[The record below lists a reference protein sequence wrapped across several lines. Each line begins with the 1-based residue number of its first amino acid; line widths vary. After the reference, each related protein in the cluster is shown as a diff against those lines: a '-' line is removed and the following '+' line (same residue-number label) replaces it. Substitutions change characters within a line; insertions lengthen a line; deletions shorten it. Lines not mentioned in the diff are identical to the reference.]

1 MAVIMNVMSKAV
13 LLVIDVLNDFF
24 RNQPLSGRRG
34 DLTSAINQLI
44 RSFRAG
50 RQPIIWV
57 RQEFK
62 SDLSDA
68 FLEMRKENIHITIAG
83 TTGAQ
88 ILAELDVQPVDTV
101 IVKKR
106 YSAFFGT
113 TLDEVLATLDPDTI
127 VVGGVNTH
135 ACVRTTVL
143 DAYQR
148 DYDIIVASECTASN
162 DEEHHEITKR
172 YFENSIAR
180 FLSNSEI
187 HEMVF
192 SNNPTG

>member
-1 MAVIMNVMSKAV
+1 MSSSV
-13 LLVIDVLNDFF
+13 FLVIDVLNDFF
-24 RNQPLSGRRG
+24 RNQPLAGRRTE
-34 DLTSAINQLI
+34 LASAINQLV

-68 FLEMRKENIHITIAG
+68 FLEMRKENIHITITG

-88 ILAELDVQPVDTV
+88 ILPELDVQPVDTV

-135 ACVRTTVL
+135 ACVRTTVV

-148 DYDIIVASECTASN
+148 DYDMASECTASN

-172 YFENSIAR
+172 YFENRIAR

-192 SNNPTG
+192 SNNATRLTSG